1 MDTKWKN
8 LIKEAKAFLKLNWP
22 LIPGAVLILTG
33 IYLEY
38 FMLVDAD
45 YRPMDESVII
55 GLMGNFVLG
64 AGVVMTLGQVLKMI
78 YENWVPEDESFYG
91 KWKET
96 GKKLDRIAAA
106 TGAVCV
112 VAAYIYL
119 YTLIN
124 WHNYGNYY
132 WNYAAGYMMAFT
144 IVVQYI
150 LAQIVLNRFKNRKM
164 DLLMEQ
170 MEEVNRRRIDV
181 ALEIEKKSLEKVTRS
196 DQLRVDL
203 ITNVSHDLKTPLTS
217 MVGYI
222 ELIRKE
228 DLSDTVRDYVDV
240 ISARAEKLKEMV
252 DSLFSLAKASS
263 GNIELHPDKFELNRM
278 VGQIFADMD
287 DRIRES
293 GLEFVTRLT
302 EDSTELVSDNSY
314 FYRICQNLM
323 ENALKYSAKGTRV
336 FVKTYVSHAEKEGRG
351 LEERLC
357 MEITNTSAYP
367 MDFEAEDI
375 VERFARG
382 DKARTGDG
390 NGLGLAI
397 VSTYAKALGGE
408 FEIRIDCDQFKAVV
422 IMPREMKQKESGT

>member
-8 LIKEAKAFLKLNWP
+8 MTKEAKAFLKLNWP

-55 GLMGNFVLG
+55 GLIGNFVLC

-78 YENWVPEDESFYG
+78 YENWVPEDESFYE

-106 TGAVCV
+106 AGAVCV

-228 DLSDTVRDYVDV
+228 DG
-240 ISARAEKLKEMV
+240 A
-252 DSLFSLAKASS
+252 
-263 GNIELHPDKFELNRM
+263 G
-278 VGQIFADMD
+278 
-287 DRIRES
+287 RE
-293 GLEFVTRLT
+293 T
-302 EDSTELVSDNSY
+302 E
-314 FYRICQNLM
+314 
-323 ENALKYSAKGTRV
+323 
-336 FVKTYVSHAEKEGRG
+336 
-351 LEERLC
+351 
-357 MEITNTSAYP
+357 
-367 MDFEAEDI
+367 
-375 VERFARG
+375 
-382 DKARTGDG
+382 GDG
-390 NGLGLAI
+390 GQFI
-397 VSTYAKALGGE
+397 QPCQGE
-408 FEIRIDCDQFKAVV
+408 QR
-422 IMPREMKQKESGT
+422 

>member
-181 ALEIEKKSLEKVTRS
+181 ALEIEKKSLEKVT
-196 DQLRVDL
+196 QRV
-203 ITNVSHDLKTPLTS
+203 P
-217 MVGYI
+217 
-222 ELIRKE
+222 R
-228 DLSDTVRDYVDV
+228 
-240 ISARAEKLKEMV
+240 
-252 DSLFSLAKASS
+252 
-263 GNIELHPDKFELNRM
+263 P
-278 VGQIFADMD
+278 
-287 DRIRES
+287 
-293 GLEFVTRLT
+293 
-302 EDSTELVSDNSY
+302 
-314 FYRICQNLM
+314 
-323 ENALKYSAKGTRV
+323 ENAAHVHGWIHRTDP
-336 FVKTYVSHAEKEGRG
+336 EGRLKRYGAG
-351 LEERLC
+351 LCGRDLGAGGETE
-357 MEITNTSAYP
+357 
-367 MDFEAEDI
+367 
-375 VERFARG
+375 
-382 DKARTGDG
+382 GDG
-390 NGLGLAI
+390 GQSVQPCQG
-397 VSTYAKALGGE
+397 
-408 FEIRIDCDQFKAVV
+408 
-422 IMPREMKQKESGT
+422 KQRQYRTPSG